1 MAWNWSP
8 LGSTLDDYDIGPG
21 DPALA
26 ALQEGGRLSYV
37 VNTIDDTDDGVC
49 TPDHCSLREAIN
61 QSNTEFTYNDIR
73 FDIAGPAPHVIKPTT
88 PLPAITR
95 DVLIDGT
102 TQPDFT
108 AGAPTIVLSGVD
120 GPVTDGLTID
130 AVHSAIRGLV
140 INGFGGAAIRMNA
153 SEGLITGNVIG
164 TRADGSSAVRH
175 PSGSAD
181 VGILISNAS
190 AHDQIGGVTGGDPNL
205 IAGNDDGIIVGGQ
218 GSRIIGN
225 LIGTDASGQPGV
237 GNAGTGIRIEAGL
250 GITVGGTDPGQA
262 NVISGSGAD
271 GVAIVDDSSL
281 GNVVSGNSIH
291 DNGGLGIDLGDD
303 GVDPTPPAIVNP
315 ATGPNRF
322 QARPAIDDVTG
333 VTATGRVWGV
343 AGPIRIEFFRSSAC
357 DPSGNGEGTR
367 YLGSVDTTAVGT
379 PPFALFS
386 YTLPEALSGGDVLTA
401 TATSTAGTSEFSP
414 CWPVSG
420 GPGDPGD
427 TPVGT
432 NVVATP
438 VDATTGAS
446 PVQVTFGTV
455 TSAGVTSLVT
465 SDTAPALP
473 AGFVLGDPPTS
484 FDISTTAVFDGEV
497 GVCISYA
504 GIAFIDPA
512 VVRLYHYD
520 DGLAAWV
527 DATTSVDTGTQVV
540 CGTVTSLSPFALVQ
554 PAPKF
559 TTAAAA
565 TFSVGTNG
573 SFTIATS
580 GFLHPVLSV
589 VGSLP
594 AGISM
599 IDHHDGTAVLGGT
612 AATGAGGV
620 YAISLNGQE
629 AGLSVNQPFSLTV
642 REAPAFVS
650 PASTSFTLGA
660 PGTFQVITR
669 GYPVPTIT
677 RSGSLPA
684 GLTLNTSTGVLSGTP
699 ATGSIGTYRVTLRA
713 TNGIGVAAQQ
723 ALTITVG
730 KRGSSV
736 SAVCVPDPVVP
747 GARPRAPRP

>member
-1 MAWNWSP
+1 M
-8 LGSTLDDYDIGPG
+8 
-21 DPALA
+21 
-26 ALQEGGRLSYV
+26 
-37 VNTIDDTDDGVC
+37 
-49 TPDHCSLREAIN
+49 
-61 QSNTEFTYNDIR
+61 
-73 FDIAGPAPHVIKPTT
+73 
-88 PLPAITR
+88 
-95 DVLIDGT
+95 
-102 TQPDFT
+102 
-108 AGAPTIVLSGVD
+108 
-120 GPVTDGLTID
+120 
-130 AVHSAIRGLV
+130 
-140 INGFGGAAIRMNA
+140 
-153 SEGLITGNVIG
+153 
-164 TRADGSSAVRH
+164 
-175 PSGSAD
+175 
-181 VGILISNAS
+181 
-190 AHDQIGGVTGGDPNL
+190 TGGDPNL

-281 GNVVSGNSIH
+281 GNVVSANSIH

-367 YLGSVDTTAVGT
+367 YLGSVDATAVGT

-473 AGFVLGDPPTS
+473 AGFVLGDPPTY
-484 FDISTTAVFDGEV
+484 FDISTTAVFDGESRGLHQLRRDRV
-497 GVCISYA
+497 HRPG
-504 GIAFIDPA
+504 GGQA
-512 VVRLYHYD
+512 V
-520 DGLAAWV
+520 
-527 DATTSVDTGTQVV
+527 
-540 CGTVTSLSPFALVQ
+540 SL
-554 PAPKF
+554 
-559 TTAAAA
+559 
-565 TFSVGTNG
+565 
-573 SFTIATS
+573 
-580 GFLHPVLSV
+580 
-589 VGSLP
+589 
-594 AGISM
+594 
-599 IDHHDGTAVLGGT
+599 
-612 AATGAGGV
+612 
-620 YAISLNGQE
+620 
-629 AGLSVNQPFSLTV
+629 
-642 REAPAFVS
+642 
-650 PASTSFTLGA
+650 
-660 PGTFQVITR
+660 
-669 GYPVPTIT
+669 
-677 RSGSLPA
+677 
-684 GLTLNTSTGVLSGTP
+684 
-699 ATGSIGTYRVTLRA
+699 
-713 TNGIGVAAQQ
+713 
-723 ALTITVG
+723 
-730 KRGSSV
+730 
-736 SAVCVPDPVVP
+736 
-747 GARPRAPRP
+747 